1 MSKREYD
8 ISGNPVDL
16 HTPSVNNIS
25 ACIEPLSPLHFKT
38 ILSISDLQFGKE
50 FVDNKML
57 QAYIDD
63 ENKYGFVAKIDQEIA
78 GFILLAKY
86 GSEVFKSTLLHEQD
100 WFASRYAKSTN
111 VGVIQT
117 IAIDASFANQGLG
130 TFLTQK
136 GIEILSQYVYEIIS
150 ICWDQHEQTSYSKV
164 LEKCRFQFV
173 KAIPNYWFNDSLQKN
188 YHCKLCGAPPCK
200 CQALIYEMDASN
212 Y

>member
-1 MSKREYD
+1 MIHD
-8 ISGNPVDL
+8 HITNPVEP
-16 HTPSVNNIS
+16 HTSGANHGG

-38 ILSISDLQFGKE
+38 ILSISDLQFGKG
-50 FVDNKML
+50 FVDNKIL

-63 ENKYGFVAKIDQEIA
+63 ENKYGLVAKINQEIS
-78 GFILLAKY
+78 GFILFAKY
-86 GSEVFKSTLLHEQD
+86 GIDAFKSMILHEQD

-136 GIEILSQYVYEIIS
+136 GIEILSQYVDEIIS
-150 ICWDQHEQTSYSKV
+150 ICWNQHEQTSYSKV

-173 KAIPNYWFNDSLQKN
+173 KAIPNYWFNDSLQKK

-200 CQALIYEMDASN
+200 CQALIYEMEASN

>member
-1 MSKREYD
+1 MIHD
-8 ISGNPVDL
+8 NITNPVEP
-16 HTPSVNNIS
+16 HTPAENNIS

-57 QAYIDD
+57 QAYIDE

-86 GSEVFKSTLLHEQD
+86 GSDAFKSTLLHEHD
-100 WFASRYAKSTN
+100 WFASRYSKSTN
-111 VGVIQT
+111 MGVIHT
-117 IAIDASFANQGLG
+117 IAVDASFANHGLG
-130 TFLTQK
+130 TLLTKK
-136 GIEILSQYVYEIIS
+136 GIEILSKDVNQIIS

-164 LEKCRFQFV
+164 LEKCGFQFA

-188 YHCKLCGAPPCK
+188 YNCKLCGEPPCK
-200 CQALIYEMDASN
+200 CQALIYQLKS
-212 Y
+212 